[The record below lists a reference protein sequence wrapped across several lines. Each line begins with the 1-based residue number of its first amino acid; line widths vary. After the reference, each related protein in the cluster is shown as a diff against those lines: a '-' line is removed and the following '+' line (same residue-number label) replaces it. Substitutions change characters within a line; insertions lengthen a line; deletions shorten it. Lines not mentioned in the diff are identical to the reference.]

1 MALRIKRLCWV
12 GVRTPEYEQMVR
24 FLRDVMG
31 LSVEFEEATTAEL
44 SLPSGDR
51 IRLFGPG
58 DRYYDFFGQ
67 HAAGPV
73 PLFEVEDAHRA
84 RLELEQAG
92 IMTIGET
99 ESDDKWEWVHFRG
112 PDGNLCEL
120 ASLRH

>member
-73 PLFEVEDAHRA
+73 PLFEVEA